1 VDGQRTAPVPDT
13 RAAATSRRTGRCA
26 RRPQMT
32 GTPEVKGQERVVDDL
47 TVLTDLNQ
55 RFVDAFGRGSWE
67 LLQQILSP
75 GFSYLD
81 GATGEVWPMDRYI
94 ADLEANPLPTIGID
108 QVLVHVDG
116 HIAVVSAR
124 SFAHPGR
131 FNR

>member
-1 VDGQRTAPVPDT
+1 
-13 RAAATSRRTGRCA
+13 
-26 RRPQMT
+26 MT

-108 QVLVHVDG
+108 QVRVHVDG
-116 HIAVVSAR
+116 HTAGVAAW